1 MGLVGLTSD
10 GAATM
15 VSAGKKLGIIHQ
27 LCLAHGVHLA
37 VMDVIYKRQ
46 VEEGPKD
53 NEENP
58 KDNEANSLEVEEEDL
73 DEEAIMAENFFLE
86 EFPHD
91 SVLPDLSFTY
101 KEVIA
106 DVREIVKSFRHDRN

>member
-1 MGLVGLTSD
+1 VGLVGLTSD

-46 VEEGPKD
+46 VEEDPKD
-53 NEENP
+53 NEE
-58 KDNEANSLEVEEEDL
+58 NSLEVEEEDL

-86 EFPHD
+86 EFPPD

>member
-46 VEEGPKD
+46 VEEDPKD
-53 NEENP
+53 NEE
-58 KDNEANSLEVEEEDL
+58 NSLEVEEEDL

-106 DVREIVKSFRHDRN
+106 DVRVIVKSFRHDRN

>member
-46 VEEGPKD
+46 VEEDPKD
-53 NEENP
+53 NEE
-58 KDNEANSLEVEEEDL
+58 NSLEVEEEDL

-86 EFPHD
+86 EFPPD